1 MDHEEPVKANYNK
14 SRRVK
19 RGLFVSNHGIKINA
33 DVNGAYQIMRKVFPN
48 VSSDGIQ
55 GVALQQLTF
64 PPTNGKSGKE

>member
-55 GVALQQLTF
+55 GVALHPVRVNAF
-64 PPTNGKSGKE
+64 AV